1 MKQQGSLTE
10 QQRRAR
16 DYEALSDAVSVQF
29 YWKAAGVEDAVTDW
43 FLRGHRGTWIWMQR
57 ALSAWNFPVAGEKN
71 AGASDVRRVMDEW
84 LRASRHES
92 ASKCPGAGPF
102 IVGSVALSAVAVVV
116 GMFPGWGELA
126 RGILVTLA
134 GGSLASAAAVRIC
147 VLDTVGG
154 AKGQIGDLLVR
165 ARDRASAYLERND
178 AAGAKRA
185 VRDAGR
191 DVLAMIESDLRLGA
205 TGK

>member
-1 MKQQGSLTE
+1 
-10 QQRRAR
+10 
-16 DYEALSDAVSVQF
+16 
-29 YWKAAGVEDAVTDW
+29 
-43 FLRGHRGTWIWMQR
+43 
-57 ALSAWNFPVAGEKN
+57 
-71 AGASDVRRVMDEW
+71 
-84 LRASRHES
+84 
-92 ASKCPGAGPF
+92 
-102 IVGSVALSAVAVVV
+102 VALSAVAVVV